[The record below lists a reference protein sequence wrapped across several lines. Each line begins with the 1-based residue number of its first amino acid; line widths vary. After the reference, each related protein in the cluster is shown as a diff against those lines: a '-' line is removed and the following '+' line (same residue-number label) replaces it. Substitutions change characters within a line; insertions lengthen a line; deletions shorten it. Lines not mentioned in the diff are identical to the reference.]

1 MYKITNALGNGTY
14 RSTFWTRGPASPRW
28 WAFSLLLIHLALAR
42 LAFCL
47 KWKRSTFWRN
57 NLPILFKSEHKILNR
72 PEFRNN
78 SPSEAPA
85 DSQRHEGRN
94 SWVYVTIPK
103 RKGRGH
109 YFLID
114 NLSSRSVQKGS
125 IFPTLSPMKCA
136 HSWTISPKCSW
147 ICRSRHYC
155 REYIHIQ
162 PHTSLNCEGD
172 SDPNWSTEV
181 WKFIGLHIQTL
192 EMHRWSKNPCIHH
205 VGSPVDQVA
214 FKNCRWTCFK
224 LPHIHILLIRSTQPR
239 ILDRNQAQRDCTI
252 KPLDSCCRSH
262 FTWRTQMQLLF
273 TWSQKCAE
281 LQFRFLDI
289 QPNELRSKWDHKD
302 QVYKLVAQTAA
313 ISVIQRLY
321 CSLVITQHWSG
332 SDHIHVFVSDSSPL
346 GKREDR
352 NLSALHK

>member
-1 MYKITNALGNGTY
+1 
-14 RSTFWTRGPASPRW
+14 
-28 WAFSLLLIHLALAR
+28 
-42 LAFCL
+42 
-47 KWKRSTFWRN
+47 
-57 NLPILFKSEHKILNR
+57 
-72 PEFRNN
+72 
-78 SPSEAPA
+78 
-85 DSQRHEGRN
+85 
-94 SWVYVTIPK
+94 
-103 RKGRGH
+103 
-109 YFLID
+109 
-114 NLSSRSVQKGS
+114 
-125 IFPTLSPMKCA
+125 MKCA

-252 KPLDSCCRSH
+252 KPLDSCCRFH

-313 ISVIQRLY
+313 MQISVIQRLY
-321 CSLVITQHWSG
+321 CSLVITLNTDPAVTIYTCLFQTPLPWEKERIGICRPYISRVTCLLIGHIKLRGLHAWAMAARLLNSKQSAPPQSSHEIKSG
-332 SDHIHVFVSDSSPL
+332 APEQVKCFSCCQGSLSAQPL
-346 GKREDR
+346 GLPHISPPTLGIYLLTLTVKLPRLLKIMYMCPSR
-352 NLSALHK
+352 TLIAQHLQHRGIACA